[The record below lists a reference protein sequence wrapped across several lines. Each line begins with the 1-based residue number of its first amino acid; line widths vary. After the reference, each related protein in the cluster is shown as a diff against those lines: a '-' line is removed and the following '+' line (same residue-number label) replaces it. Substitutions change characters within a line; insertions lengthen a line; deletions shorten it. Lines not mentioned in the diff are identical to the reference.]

1 MSSSSAPPRVTIA
14 IPFYNEERYLAAAVQ
29 SILDQTFTDF
39 ELLLV
44 DDGSTDGS
52 LAIARGFGDA
62 RVVVIA
68 EGPRRHLGAR
78 LNQVARR
85 ARADLVARMDADD
98 LAHPRRIAAQIAI
111 LDADASCDAVGAWAA
126 VVDQAGAILA
136 ILDSEARPRD
146 PRVALRRGLMVH
158 ATMVARREW
167 LLANPYD
174 ERFTRAEDRDLWC
187 RVVRTSKLVVVPE
200 VLYIQRVST
209 RGRDFLRDY
218 IESQRQNRQLYA
230 LHGPRTVG
238 IVESARQRL
247 LSTAKSFAMTV
258 AVASGVADRLVRRRG
273 RSATAHERA
282 MVEEALASHR
292 A

>member
-1 MSSSSAPPRVTIA
+1 
-14 IPFYNEERYLAAAVQ
+14 
-29 SILDQTFTDF
+29 
-39 ELLLV
+39 
-44 DDGSTDGS
+44 
-52 LAIARGFGDA
+52 
-62 RVVVIA
+62 
-68 EGPRRHLGAR
+68 
-78 LNQVARR
+78 
-85 ARADLVARMDADD
+85 
-98 LAHPRRIAAQIAI
+98 
-111 LDADASCDAVGAWAA
+111 
-126 VVDQAGAILA
+126 
-136 ILDSEARPRD
+136 
-146 PRVALRRGLMVH
+146 MVH
-158 ATMVARREW
+158 ATMIARREW

-230 LHGPRTVG
+230 LHGPPTVG